1 MTIWEIDQAISELID
16 PETGELLDFEKFAEL
31 SLERDAKI
39 ENMACWVVNLTAEA
53 KAIREQEV
61 ILADRRKGLETK
73 AKKLKEYLDNILGG
87 EKFKTAKVAV
97 SYRKTSSVEVD
108 EGFVDWAIDNAPDLL
123 NFKDPEPSKTAIKE
137 YLANAQ
143 CEFARITAGQSMT
156 IK

>member
-1 MTIWEIDQAISELID
+1 MTIWEIDQAICELID
-16 PETGELLDFEKFAEL
+16 PETGELLDFDKFAEL
-31 SLERDAKI
+31 SIERDTKI
-39 ENMACWVVNLTAEA
+39 ENMACWIVNLTAEA

-61 ILADRRKGLETK
+61 ILADRRKALENK

-108 EGFVDWAIDNAPDLL
+108 EGFVDWAINNAPDLL
-123 NFKDPEPSKTAIKE
+123 SFKDPEPSKAAIKE
-137 YLANAQ
+137 YLTNAE
-143 CEFARITAGQSMT
+143 CEFARITVGQSMT